1 MSSQNSEV
9 LFNNIKKIYDAG
21 HSYHTLQFPNGLVI
35 EGKWDMAKYLHH
47 YKIPEDL
54 SRKYLGFY
62 WKPNMKYF
70 EKIAEYAG
78 FSKVEQISKF
88 WVKRKGFMDSFLGVI
103 HCYT

>member
-1 MSSQNSEV
+1 
-9 LFNNIKKIYDAG
+9 
-21 HSYHTLQFPNGLVI
+21 
-35 EGKWDMAKYLHH
+35 
-47 YKIPEDL
+47 
-54 SRKYLGFY
+54 
-62 WKPNMKYF
+62 MKCF